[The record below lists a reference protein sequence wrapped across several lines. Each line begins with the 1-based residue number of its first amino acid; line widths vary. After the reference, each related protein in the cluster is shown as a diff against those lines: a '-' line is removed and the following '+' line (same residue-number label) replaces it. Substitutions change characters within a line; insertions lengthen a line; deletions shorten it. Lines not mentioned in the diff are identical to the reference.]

1 MKLIKKFILV
11 GILTLLIIE
20 VTLRYTGFGDPI
32 IYQNSNYNYYPK
44 YNQNKNRYMGA
55 NININHLGMRT
66 NFKWNNYTSKE
77 KFLFFGDSVSFGGSY
92 IDNKNLF
99 SEIVC
104 SKYFTEALC
113 GNYGV
118 NGYELYNIIDRIN
131 NIDEKY
137 YDQIIIVTSGNIKYG
152 KANFQEFP
160 FYKKFDYFL
169 LKATIEVLNHYLF
182 KNNIFNAYH
191 NKSNKLKI
199 VDNPKKIEKSIE
211 DFNILSQTK
220 KISLFLLPSLED
232 LDKKNNN
239 TLQLSKFK
247 NLDVINLYDSI
258 IEKKYKDLYFNNA
271 HLNKKGHECIAKII
285 YDNLK

>member
-20 VTLRYTGFGDPI
+20 VTLRYIGFGDPV

-66 NFKWNNYTSKE
+66 NFKWNNYTSKK
-77 KFLFFGDSVSFGGSY
+77 KFLFFGDSISFGGSY

-104 SKYFTEALC
+104 NKYFTESLC

-118 NGYELYNIIDRIN
+118 NGYELNNIMDRIN

-182 KNNIFNAYH
+182 KNNIYNAYH

-199 VDNPKKIEKSIE
+199 VDNPKKIEKLIE

-258 IEKKYKDLYFNNA
+258 IEKK
-271 HLNKKGHECIAKII
+271 I
-285 YDNLK
+285 